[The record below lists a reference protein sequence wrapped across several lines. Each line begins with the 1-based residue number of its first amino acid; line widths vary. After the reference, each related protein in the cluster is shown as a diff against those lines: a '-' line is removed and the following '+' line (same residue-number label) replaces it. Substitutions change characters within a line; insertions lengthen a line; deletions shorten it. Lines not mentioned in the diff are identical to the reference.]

1 MNYTPQFNAK
11 QEIALDH
18 LSHRSQVEQVLF
30 GGGVYGGKSWLG
42 CYWQIARRLKYP
54 NTRGLIGRSAL
65 KNLELSTMLTFWKL
79 CQDMGM
85 KAGKDYQYNGQLN
98 IIRWFNGSET
108 ILMDM
113 ADKPSDPQFTRLG
126 SHELTDYFIDEA
138 GEVSEGSIDIL
149 DSRTRYNLI
158 GGVPKGLL
166 TCNPHKGWLYRNF
179 YDPARK
185 EHLPDHRAF
194 VESLLKDNTIKPNE
208 AYEAKMMRMPEE
220 IRKRLLEGDWDYDE
234 SKDTLFSFDDT
245 RRIFSLEPESQGK
258 MYVSADIAA
267 MGDDKTIV
275 GVWRGLSLIHIYEF
289 VHKYPHEIAKELR
302 DICSRHGVP
311 LSQCIVD
318 ADGLGIGV
326 QGILRCVQFNNGA
339 RAVDSEHYVNLRS
352 ECYYKLSEVMSY
364 GKIACSTL
372 KYEDEIVRQLD
383 AVRRK
388 DIDKERKLA
397 VSTREEIVKRLGYSP
412 DIASMMMMRMHFEL
426 KPTLGKYAFGSIG

>member
-1 MNYTPQFNAK
+1 
-11 QEIALDH
+11 
-18 LSHRSQVEQVLF
+18 
-30 GGGVYGGKSWLG
+30 
-42 CYWQIARRLKYP
+42 
-54 NTRGLIGRSAL
+54 
-65 KNLELSTMLTFWKL
+65 
-79 CQDMGM
+79 
-85 KAGKDYQYNGQLN
+85 
-98 IIRWFNGSET
+98 
-108 ILMDM
+108 
-113 ADKPSDPQFTRLG
+113 
-126 SHELTDYFIDEA
+126 
-138 GEVSEGSIDIL
+138 
-149 DSRTRYNLI
+149 
-158 GGVPKGLL
+158 
-166 TCNPHKGWLYRNF
+166 
-179 YDPARK
+179 
-185 EHLPDHRAF
+185 
-194 VESLLKDNTIKPNE
+194 
-208 AYEAKMMRMPEE
+208 MPEE

-289 VHKYPHEIAKELR
+289 IHKYPHEIAKELR

-311 LSQCIVD
+311 ISQCIVD

-364 GKIACSTL
+364 GKISCSTL
-372 KYEDEIVRQLD
+372 KHEDEIVRQLD